1 MIQAVIFD
9 MDGVLID
16 SEPLWRIAEV
26 EGMRSV
32 GVPLTDEMAHTT
44 TGLRTDEVVEH
55 WFSLYPWTGTS
66 HQEVQ
71 ARIVNRVMQLV
82 RELGEPMPGV
92 LDLIAG
98 LVERGFPL
106 AVASSSSSELI
117 HAVVAKFGISGSF
130 KALQSAEHEPY
141 GKPHPGVYL
150 AAAVALGVRP
160 WSCLAFEDSVNG
172 TIAAKAAKM
181 RCISVPEPA
190 SLNDRRFGI
199 ADRVLSSLA
208 DFDFTLLDEL

>member
-16 SEPLWRIAEV
+16 SEPLWRIAEI

-32 GVPLTDEMAHTT
+32 GVQLTDEMAHTT

-55 WFSLYPWTGTS
+55 WFSRYPWTGTA
-66 HQEVQ
+66 HQEVE

-82 RELGEPMPGV
+82 NEGGVPMPGV
-92 LDLIAG
+92 LDVIAG
-98 LVERGFPL
+98 LTERGYPL

-130 KALQSAEHEPY
+130 RALQSAEHEPY

-160 WSCLAFEDSVNG
+160 AACLAFEDSVNG

-181 RCISVPEPA
+181 RCIAIPDA
-190 SLNDRRFGI
+190 ISLQDRRFGI
-199 ADRVLSSLA
+199 ADRVLPSLKH
-208 DFDFTLLDEL
+208 FDFTMLDEL